1 MVSLF
6 KVPGPVKDL
15 FDQFPLV
22 QYPAVKQLTPETK
35 SEILKRNYSY
45 SAPSSQNPSQST
57 TSFKLG
63 TYNVFQTEDNTFL
76 ATDPLCLSIELYL
89 AIKNGIKLPKLNND
103 HTDQSRNSLF
113 LLSHH
118 SSSNGYLP
126 IYIEED
132 SKSHIIFTTA
142 LVLITMTIS
151 LTTCN
156 LGALFELIGAST
168 ASIMAYILP
177 PMCNLKMT
185 GSTKTLKEKLP
196 YLGCIVFGFAV
207 MFISS
212 TQTIIN
218 AIREKDGAHCSV

>member
-1 MVSLF
+1 MLALGFIGFGGFSVF
-6 KVPGPVKDL
+6 KDKTKGNILNNFPGNDFVVNIARFCFGFNMLTTYPLEIFVLRDVLKDL
-15 FDQFPLV
+15 YYINYD
-22 QYPAVKQLTPETK
+22 TPQE
-35 SEILKRNYSY
+35 
-45 SAPSSQNPSQST
+45 
-57 TSFKLG
+57 
-63 TYNVFQTEDNTFL
+63 
-76 ATDPLCLSIELYL
+76 LS
-89 AIKNGIKLPKLNND
+89 K
-103 HTDQSRNSLF
+103 
-113 LLSHH
+113 
-118 SSSNGYLP
+118 
-126 IYIEED
+126 
-132 SKSHIIFTTA
+132 KSHIIFTTA

-218 AIREKDGAHCSV
+218 AIHEKDGAHCSV